1 MLVEINYAILIE
13 REINMHNAFAH
24 QLLKLRTE
32 QQLSQ
37 TDIANLLFVSRQAV
51 SKWENGDTEPN
62 LDNLIALARILNVSL
77 ENLITGSSNPN
88 SLLLTLSHV
97 SKSFSK
103 PVLKDVNLT
112 VHSHER
118 IALLGANG
126 AGKTTL
132 IQIIIGLINPDKGT
146 VKFDLD
152 PKKSLNIMPQ
162 ENVLIPDITVLEQI
176 KLVSLINKV
185 YNEENI
191 QNLLAKFS
199 LIDQSN
205 QLIQKLSGGQKRR
218 LSLLISSLR
227 PAKLS
232 ILDEPTVG
240 MDLDSIDF
248 FWKLL
253 NSRNESTIVV
263 THDFNQI
270 DRYFS
275 RVLLLKDGKIFRD
288 VSTKSIH
295 NHNQSIAQW
304 YRINNE
310 EG

>member
-1 MLVEINYAILIE
+1 
-13 REINMHNAFAH
+13 MHNAFAH

-112 VHSHER
+112 VHSNER

-152 PKKSLNIMPQ
+152 RQIVKLKLNI
-162 ENVLIPDITVLEQI
+162 
-176 KLVSLINKV
+176 
-185 YNEENI
+185 
-191 QNLLAKFS
+191 
-199 LIDQSN
+199 
-205 QLIQKLSGGQKRR
+205 
-218 LSLLISSLR
+218 
-227 PAKLS
+227 
-232 ILDEPTVG
+232 
-240 MDLDSIDF
+240 
-248 FWKLL
+248 
-253 NSRNESTIVV
+253 
-263 THDFNQI
+263 
-270 DRYFS
+270 
-275 RVLLLKDGKIFRD
+275 
-288 VSTKSIH
+288 
-295 NHNQSIAQW
+295 
-304 YRINNE
+304 
-310 EG
+310 

>member
-1 MLVEINYAILIE
+1 
-13 REINMHNAFAH
+13 MHNAFAH

-218 LSLLISSLR
+218 LSLLIISLR

>member
-1 MLVEINYAILIE
+1 
-13 REINMHNAFAH
+13 MHNAFAH

-132 IQIIIGLINPDKGT
+132 IQIITGLINPDKGT

-253 NSRNESTIVV
+253 NSHNESTIVV

>member
-1 MLVEINYAILIE
+1 
-13 REINMHNAFAH
+13 MHNAFAH

-275 RVLLLKDGKIFRD
+275 RVLLLKDGKISRD